1 MKVTSGE
8 LKKIIAEEIEQ
19 VLENQPGYDPEEKTF
34 TSGGWGHSEDPTTP
48 STAERLV
55 DLAGRVA
62 NLVDQAE
69 DTNTRSA
76 LMYIQKSLEDIAGNM
91 GE

>member
-1 MKVTSGE
+1 MGFKEE
-8 LKKIIAEEIEQ
+8 LTDYQREQ
-19 VLENQPGYDPEEKTF
+19 GYDPEEKTF
-34 TSGGWGHSEDPTTP
+34 RTGGWGHSEDPTTP
-48 STAERLV
+48 STAEQLV
-55 DLAGRVA
+55 DLASRVA

-69 DTNTRSA
+69 DTNNRSA